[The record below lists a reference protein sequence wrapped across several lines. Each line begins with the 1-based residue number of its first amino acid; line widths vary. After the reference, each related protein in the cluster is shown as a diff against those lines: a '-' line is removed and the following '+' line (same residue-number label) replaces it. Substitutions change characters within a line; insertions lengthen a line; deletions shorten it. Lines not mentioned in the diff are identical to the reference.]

1 MRLTKLGHACV
12 RLEKD
17 GRRLVIDPGSLSEP
31 DAVAGADAVLITH
44 EHPDHVVEEQFAD
57 SAAGID
63 IWATAGV
70 AERLDGIDARI
81 RQVGEGDAFEAAG
94 FDVAVAGTLHAVVN
108 PALPRVANVGFLVD
122 GGVFHPGD
130 AFTVPD
136 ATVDT
141 LLIPTNAPWMK
152 ASELID
158 YVKEITPQ
166 QAFSV
171 HDGFLNDA
179 GLKLVDGLLG
189 TLADEHGA
197 DIRRLPPGTSVDL
210 D

>member
-17 GRRLVIDPGSLSEP
+17 GRRLVIDPGSLSGP

-44 EHPDHVVEEQFAD
+44 EHPDHVVEEQFSEA
-57 SAAGID
+57 AAGID
-63 IWATAGV
+63 VWTTPGV
-70 AERLDGIDARI
+70 AERLDGVDARI
-81 RQVGEGDAFEAAG
+81 HRVGDGDSFESAG
-94 FDVAVAGTLHAVVN
+94 FEVAVAGRLHAVVN
-108 PALPRVANVGFLVD
+108 PALPPVANVGFLVD
-122 GGVFHPGD
+122 GRVFHPGD
-130 AFTVPD
+130 AFTVPH

-158 YVKEITPQ
+158 YVNEIGPRR
-166 QAFSV
+166 AFSV

-189 TLADEHGA
+189 SLAEERET
-197 DIRRLPPGTSVDL
+197 DIRRLPPGTSLDL